1 MSFANIYTHRKV
13 AETAAKGCDVCYR
26 ATSSVLVASENKD
39 FFYVCPSHLKD
50 RNFCSPIIDKEAV
63 EAKKKKELE
72 EEIERVKKEY
82 EEKQKKKK
90 EKEEKD
96 KNTDKDKEKEKEQ
109 SKDDEKNDDEKKEDG
124 GKSPEK
130 VSKRASATSSTL
142 KTTTDE
148 LLGRHRDTHS
158 AHGGAPRFR
167 APQVRNPPTTNAK
180 IYRYQAQLLDR
191 NFYGIRL
198 EKKRQMEIAKRNRER
213 LQQPNLFPS
222 VPKGAPGAPGN

>member
-26 ATSSVLVASENKD
+26 ATSSVLVAAENKD

-50 RNFCSPIIDKEAV
+50 KNFCSPIIDNEAV

-96 KNTDKDKEKEKEQ
+96 KTTDKDKAKEKG
-109 SKDDEKNDDEKKEDG
+109 KDDKKNDDEKEAG
-124 GKSPEK
+124 AKSPEK
-130 VSKRASATSSTL
+130 DGTETP
-142 KTTTDE
+142 T
-148 LLGRHRDTHS
+148 
-158 AHGGAPRFR
+158 
-167 APQVRNPPTTNAK
+167 PPTEEPRVFALHK
-180 IYRYQAQLLDR
+180 

>member
-96 KNTDKDKEKEKEQ
+96 KNTDKDKEKEK
-109 SKDDEKNDDEKKEDG
+109 SKDDKNSDDEKKEDG
-124 GKSPEK
+124 VKPPEK
-130 VSKRASATSSTL
+130 DG
-142 KTTTDE
+142 TD
-148 LLGRHRDTHS
+148 
-158 AHGGAPRFR
+158 APT
-167 APQVRNPPTTNAK
+167 PPTEEPRVFALHK
-180 IYRYQAQLLDR
+180 
-191 NFYGIRL
+191 NFYAIRL

>member
-50 RNFCSPIIDKEAV
+50 
-63 EAKKKKELE
+63 
-72 EEIERVKKEY
+72 
-82 EEKQKKKK
+82 
-90 EKEEKD
+90 
-96 KNTDKDKEKEKEQ
+96 KEKEKA
-109 SKDDEKNDDEKKEDG
+109 KDNKKNEDEKKEDG
-124 GKSPEK
+124 TKSSENDGPE
-130 VSKRASATSSTL
+130 TPTPST
-142 KTTTDE
+142 E
-148 LLGRHRDTHS
+148 EE
-158 AHGGAPRFR
+158 PRVF
-167 APQVRNPPTTNAK
+167 ALHK
-180 IYRYQAQLLDR
+180 

-222 VPKGAPGAPGN
+222 VPKGAPGAPST

>member
-26 ATSSVLVASENKD
+26 ATSSVLVAPENKD

-50 RNFCSPIIDKEAV
+50 KNFCSPIIDKEAI

-72 EEIERVKKEY
+72 EEVERVKKEY

-90 EKEEKD
+90 KEKEE
-96 KNTDKDKEKEKEQ
+96 KDKEKEKEKEKEKG
-109 SKDDEKNDDEKKEDG
+109 KDDKKNEDEKKEEDA
-124 GKSPEK
+124 KSPEK
-130 VSKRASATSSTL
+130 DGSETPTPST
-142 KTTTDE
+142 E
-148 LLGRHRDTHS
+148 EE
-158 AHGGAPRFR
+158 PRVF
-167 APQVRNPPTTNAK
+167 ALHK
-180 IYRYQAQLLDR
+180 

-222 VPKGAPGAPGN
+222 VPKGAPGAPSY